1 MNHSFSTKVLVCG
14 MCDAP
19 ILFISEKGELLE
31 LDPSNRNDEP
41 EVVQALCDKII
52 VDFVRQFNTKKVALL
67 TDEGAVY
74 LWW

>member
-1 MNHSFSTKVLVCG
+1 MD
-14 MCDAP
+14 DAP
-19 ILFISEKGELLE
+19 ILFISEKGELLK

-41 EVVQALCDKII
+41 EVVEALSDKII
-52 VDFVRQFNTKKVALL
+52 VDFVRQFDTEKVAVL